1 MQKRY
6 NIVVRLGPTGILLPK
21 GKNNKGNNNK
31 GKNNKGN
38 NNKGKNNKLYTWN
51 KMDQVKFVEDSF
63 KKFERVCRGRYIPLN
78 FLKTVFQKFYLFHL
92 WKICLIC
99 LNAKN
104 FLVSTTITQ
113 NQLRFSDTWS
123 HRSYFQ

>member
-1 MQKRY
+1 MQKCY

-63 KKFERVCRGRYIPLN
+63 KKFEGVCRGRYIPLN

-92 WKICLIC
+92 
-99 LNAKN
+99 
-104 FLVSTTITQ
+104 
-113 NQLRFSDTWS
+113 
-123 HRSYFQ
+123 